1 MRLRKTV
8 KPLAGAGIFLLLAV
22 SAGLQGRPPEER
34 EPPCGAAKIDI
45 NSATRRE
52 LETLPGIG
60 SARAA
65 MIVRIREANGPFR
78 SVGELR
84 ALPRLTNKQFE
95 KLRCRVEAVRP
106 PAAEGAKRG
115 ERSERGGE

>member
-1 MRLRKTV
+1 MRKTV
-8 KPLAGAGIFLLLAV
+8 EPHAGAIFFLLLAAC
-22 SAGLQGRPPEER
+22 AGLQGRPPEER
-34 EPPCGAAKIDI
+34 GTPCGAEKIDI

-106 PAAEGAKRG
+106 PAAEGAKPV
-115 ERSERGGE
+115 ERGGE